1 MGAQLSP
8 AVSLSSSALDDGL
21 DEDTQLLQAC
31 VGTDTHPDDAD
42 PEAVV
47 IWKHTDHIRVTT
59 AILHYWSNNVHH
71 SSSES

>member
-1 MGAQLSP
+1 MGVQLSP

-47 IWKHTDHIRVTT
+47 IWKHTDHIRAAT

>member
-31 VGTDTHPDDAD
+31 VGTDAHPDDAD

-47 IWKHTDHIRVTT
+47 IWKHTDHIRAAT
-59 AILHYWSNNVHH
+59 AILHYWSKNVHH